1 MIVELFSRAC
11 AVRAFMETQ
20 KRFECWLKA
29 VVSQAGTLGELR
41 YRRSLV
47 QDELKNLTTRT
58 ARESAWLKAKGAPA
72 KALAMS
78 RETMLVLAHE
88 RCLAEQEVIQVDRM
102 IIAVQNDMN
111 ESINDLTKTVK
122 LEPLEIA

>member
-1 MIVELFSRAC
+1 
-11 AVRAFMETQ
+11 METQ

-41 YRRSLV
+41 YRRALV

-72 KALAMS
+72 EALAMS
-78 RETMLVLAHE
+78 RETMLVLAHQ
-88 RCLAEQEVIQVDRM
+88 RCLAEQEVVQVDRL
-102 IIAVQNDMN
+102 IIDV
-111 ESINDLTKTVK
+111 
-122 LEPLEIA
+122 